1 MKKFLLFIFTVISVD
16 IYALELVRQKNVA
29 TIISF
34 PMVDADGDALS
45 GATGLDS
52 ETDTFANG
60 TVPDGF
66 SDLTNEA
73 TEVESTGIYYLSLTQ
88 AEMNFDYIYVQIKTS
103 STGGK
108 TQHILIRTTTINPQ
122 SIPSAQNVWE
132 YGTRALTDKTG
143 FSLSQTFPTNFS
155 LLAIDADGKV
165 TTSSSGGGAS
175 VADIFNEPLAGY
187 TTSGTFGKIILDMR
201 DSTDGDKEGS
211 DYTGIED
218 LIRRHR

>member
-1 MKKFLLFIFTVISVD
+1 
-16 IYALELVRQKNVA
+16 
-29 TIISF
+29 
-34 PMVDADGDALS
+34 
-45 GATGLDS
+45 
-52 ETDTFANG
+52 
-60 TVPDGF
+60 
-66 SDLTNEA
+66 
-73 TEVESTGIYYLSLTQ
+73 
-88 AEMNFDYIYVQIKTS
+88 MNFDYIYIQIKTS

-122 SIPSAQNVWE
+122 STPSAQNIWE
-132 YGTRALTDKTG
+132 YGARALTDKAG

-187 TTSGTFGKIILDMR
+187 TTSGTFGKIILDMK